1 MANETRVK
9 GKWHLMR
16 IDDGC
21 KLSDAE
27 LRKFMEDL
35 NNLTS
40 HWEYEINF
48 SIYEKKEDFLIEGE
62 FSALGCDS
70 FVDNLEWLTDD
81 SDHDNRQL
89 YNKYEG
95 KTNFIIFFQ
104 YDEFDEVMGTFN
116 KEAMSALKFLNTKYA
131 PVLGNGLYVVK
142 PEVRELLKKE
152 IINSEYFDNS
162 IVDSI
167 FYDRCGKPYQ
177 EDLSKLDDEDRYLAI
192 LFKMLDLADD
202 ETTDVKIKESIL
214 SKVSYGKV
222 YDLETGR
229 HFVNKPE
236 NRDWL
241 DSYTDLYEAVTDF
254 EKKSSE
260 LKVTEENLKEIV
272 RLTKNKILGGK
283 ENE

>member
-16 IDDGC
+16 IDDDC
-21 KLSDAE
+21 KLSDKE
-27 LRKFMEDL
+27 LREFIKEL
-35 NNLTS
+35 NNITS
-40 HWEYEINF
+40 RWEYEIVLTM
-48 SIYEKKEDFLIEGE
+48 YDKKEEFLIEGE

-95 KTNFIIFFQ
+95 KTSFIIFFQ
-104 YDEFDEVMGTFN
+104 YDEFDEAMGTFN
-116 KEAMSALKFLNTKYA
+116 KEALSSLIFLNKNYA
-131 PVLGNGLYVVK
+131 PVLGHGCYVVK

-152 IINSEYFDNS
+152 IIDSEYFDNS
-162 IVDSI
+162 IIDSI
-167 FYDRCGKPYQ
+167 FYERCGKPYQ
-177 EDLSKLDDEDRYLAI
+177 EDLSKLDEEDKYLAV
-192 LFKMLDLADD
+192 LFKMLDLSDD
-202 ETTDVKIKESIL
+202 DSVNSIIKNSIL

-229 HFVNKPE
+229 DFVNKPE

-241 DSYTDLYEAVTDF
+241 DGYIDLYEATVDF
-254 EKKSSE
+254 EKKASE
-260 LKVTEENLKEIV
+260 LKISEGNLKEVI
-272 RLTKNKILGGK
+272 RLIIKKLRGDKN
-283 ENE
+283 E

>member
-16 IDDGC
+16 IDDEC
-21 KLSDAE
+21 KLSDKE
-27 LRKFMEDL
+27 LREFIEDL
-35 NNLTS
+35 NDLTS
-40 HWEYEINF
+40 HWEYEIVF
-48 SIYEKKEDFLIEGE
+48 TTYDEKEEFLIEGE
-62 FSALGCDS
+62 FSALGCDA

-81 SDHDNRQL
+81 SDGCNRRL

-104 YDEFDEVMGTFN
+104 YDEFDDAMGTFN
-116 KEAMSALKFLNTKYA
+116 KEALSSLIFLNTNYA
-131 PVLGNGLYVVK
+131 PVLGNGCYVVK

-152 IINSEYFDNS
+152 IIDSEYFDNS

-167 FYDRCGKPYQ
+167 FYERCGKPYQ
-177 EDLSKLDDEDRYLAI
+177 EDLTKLDDEDKYLAI

-202 ETTDVKIKESIL
+202 RTTNVKIKESI
-214 SKVSYGKV
+214 SAKVTYGQV

-229 HFVNKPE
+229 YFVSKPE

-241 DSYTDLYEAVTDF
+241 DGYVDLYEAVTDF
-254 EKKSSE
+254 EKKTREIKISE
-260 LKVTEENLKEIV
+260 GNLKEAI
-272 RLTKNKILGGK
+272 RLTIKKLGGK
-283 ENE
+283 DNE

>member
-21 KLSDAE
+21 KLSDKE
-27 LRKFMEDL
+27 LREFIEDL
-35 NNLTS
+35 NDLTS

-95 KTNFIIFFQ
+95 KTNFMIFFQ

-116 KEAMSALKFLNTKYA
+116 KEALSSLIFLNKNYA
-131 PVLGNGLYVVK
+131 PVLGHGCYVVK
-142 PEVRELLKKE
+142 PEVKELLKKE
-152 IINSEYFDNS
+152 IIESVYFDNS
-162 IVDSI
+162 IIDSI
-167 FYDRCGKPYQ
+167 FYERCGKPYQ
-177 EDLSKLDDEDRYLAI
+177 EDLSKLDEEDKYLAV
-192 LFKMLDLADD
+192 LFKMLDLSDD
-202 ETTDVKIKESIL
+202 NTVNSIIKNSIL

-229 HFVNKPE
+229 HFVKNPE
-236 NRDWL
+236 NREWL
-241 DSYTDLYEAVTDF
+241 DGYIDLYEATVDF
-254 EKKSSE
+254 EKKASE
-260 LKVTEENLKEIV
+260 LKISEGNLKEVI
-272 RLTKNKILGGK
+272 RLIIKKLRGDKN
-283 ENE
+283 E

>member
-35 NNLTS
+35 NDLTS

-48 SIYEKKEDFLIEGE
+48 SIHEKKEDFLIEGE

-95 KTNFIIFFQ
+95 KTNFMIFFQ
-104 YDEFDEVMGTFN
+104 YDEFDEGMGTFN
-116 KEAMSALKFLNTKYA
+116 KEALSSLIFLNTNYA
-131 PVLGNGLYVVK
+131 PVLGNGCYVVK

-152 IINSEYFDNS
+152 IIESVYFDNS
-162 IVDSI
+162 IIDSI
-167 FYDRCGKPYQ
+167 FYERCGKPYQ
-177 EDLSKLDDEDRYLAI
+177 EDLSKLDEEDKYLAV
-192 LFKMLDLADD
+192 LFKMLDLSEDN
-202 ETTDVKIKESIL
+202 TVNSIIKNSIL

-229 HFVNKPE
+229 DFVNKPE

-241 DSYTDLYEAVTDF
+241 DGYIDLYEATVDF
-254 EKKSSE
+254 EKRASE
-260 LKVTEENLKEIV
+260 LKISEGNLKEVI
-272 RLTKNKILGGK
+272 RLIIKKLRGDKN
-283 ENE
+283 E

>member
-21 KLSDAE
+21 KLSDKE
-27 LRKFMEDL
+27 LREFIEDL
-35 NNLTS
+35 NDLTS
-40 HWEYEINF
+40 HWEYEIVF
-48 SIYEKKEDFLIEGE
+48 TMYDKKEEFLIEGE

-81 SDHDNRQL
+81 SDGCNRRL

-95 KTNFIIFFQ
+95 KTSFIIFFQ
-104 YDEFDEVMGTFN
+104 YDEFDEAMGTFN
-116 KEAMSALKFLNTKYA
+116 KEALSSLIFLNKNYA
-131 PVLGNGLYVVK
+131 PILGYGCYVVK
-142 PEVRELLKKE
+142 PTVRELLKKE
-152 IINSEYFDNS
+152 IIESEYFDNS

-167 FYDRCGKPYQ
+167 FYERCGKPYQ
-177 EDLSKLDDEDRYLAI
+177 EDLTKLDDEDKYLAI

-202 ETTDVKIKESIL
+202 NTVNIKIKNSIL

-236 NRDWL
+236 NQDWL
-241 DSYTDLYEAVTDF
+241 DGYIDLYIAVTDF
-254 EKKSSE
+254 ERKTTE
-260 LKVTEENLKEIV
+260 LKISEGNLKETI
-272 RLTKNKILGGK
+272 RLTINKLGGK